1 VPLADALE
9 QHIEPLRGQAL
20 ARFGTGGIHCK
31 EAAPVMHE
39 AGLQTVWQLEGDLLE
54 YLEESGG
61 AHFRGSRLGFE
72 VRQGLPA
79 DLEPAPIPPP
89 V

>member
-1 VPLADALE
+1 
-9 QHIEPLRGQAL
+9 
-20 ARFGTGGIHCK
+20 
-31 EAAPVMHE
+31 
-39 AGLQTVWQLEGDLLE
+39 VWQLEGDLLE